1 MSFIIKMSLTKQ
13 DYALLAQLDT
23 NARQTYLQLGRKLR
37 MNKDT
42 VKYRMERLKKL
53 GIIQGYYT
61 EINTQLLGYT
71 VYRFY
76 IKLQNV
82 TADVKN
88 SIFQWLVQQKET
100 FFVSEI
106 VGHWDIAILF
116 WAKDILEAEQ
126 FWEKYKVHYVKYT
139 QSHLLSIFTKLHIFP
154 RKYLGS
160 KPDAAYVTKISNIP
174 RLDKIDYAILEE
186 LASNARASFVDIALK
201 LKTTAKR
208 IAYRVRKL
216 QKSNVILWYRAKLNY
231 QKLGKQYFKL
241 DLFLNDVTHLKS
253 FHAFAFNHPNIIYIN
268 QTLGCSDFEPDVEIE
283 SFEKLTELLNE
294 LSALFPGTVR
304 DYTYFQ
310 IIKVHKIHYFPL

>member
-1 MSFIIKMSLTKQ
+1 MSLSNQ

-71 VYRFY
+71 VYRSY
-76 IKLQNV
+76 IKLQNA
-82 TADVKN
+82 TAEIKN
-88 SIFQWLVQQKET
+88 GIFQWLVQQKET
-100 FFVSEI
+100 FFVAEI
-106 VGHWDIAILF
+106 VGHWDIAVLF

-126 FWEKYKVHYVKYT
+126 FWSKYKAHYVQYT
-139 QSHLLSIFTKLHIFP
+139 QHHLLSIFMKLHIFP

-160 KPDAAYVTKISNIP
+160 KPDVVYVAKIGPIP
-174 RLDKIDYAILEE
+174 RLDKIDHIILNE
-186 LASNARASFVDIALK
+186 LASNARVSFVDIALK
-201 LKTTAKR
+201 LETTAKR
-208 IAYRVRKL
+208 IAYRARKL
-216 QKSNVILWYRAKLNY
+216 EKSKVILWYRVKLDY

-241 DLFLNDVTHLKS
+241 DLFLNDVTHMKS
-253 FHAFAFNHPNIIYIN
+253 FYQFAYDHPNIIYIN

-294 LSALFPGTVR
+294 LSQLFPGTVR

-310 IIKVHKIHYFPL
+310 ILKVHKISYCPL